1 MPIQVKG
8 DGKYMPAYK
17 DEVKSTWYVQFY
29 YQDWQGKNVKKRKR
43 GFKTKREALAW
54 ESEFKNS
61 VDVNMN
67 ITLAEFVEIYFQDK
81 SGELKERSIK
91 NKRYMLERH
100 VIPYLGKRRMDE
112 ITPSDVI
119 NWQKV
124 MREKGYKPTYLR
136 MVNNQLVALFT
147 HAHNIYNLENS
158 PCKKVKKMGKSD
170 ADKLS
175 FWTKQDFDLF
185 MATVDKR
192 DRYYLIFMI
201 LFWTGCREGELLAL
215 TLNDIDFERN
225 TINIDKTY
233 FRSGGKD
240 IITTPKTEGSV
251 RVITIPQFLK
261 EELEKYVSQLFDY
274 PKDER
279 LFPITARAVQKK
291 LKAQIEKAG
300 VPAIRVH
307 DFRHSH
313 VAFLINEGVQPL
325 LIKERLGHKDIRITM
340 NTYGHLYPNQQ
351 KSVADLLDSKQ

>member
-119 NWQKV
+119 NWQKL
-124 MREKGYKPTYLR
+124 MREKG
-136 MVNNQLVALFT
+136 
-147 HAHNIYNLENS
+147 
-158 PCKKVKKMGKSD
+158 
-170 ADKLS
+170 
-175 FWTKQDFDLF
+175 
-185 MATVDKR
+185 
-192 DRYYLIFMI
+192 
-201 LFWTGCREGELLAL
+201 
-215 TLNDIDFERN
+215 
-225 TINIDKTY
+225 
-233 FRSGGKD
+233 
-240 IITTPKTEGSV
+240 
-251 RVITIPQFLK
+251 
-261 EELEKYVSQLFDY
+261 
-274 PKDER
+274 
-279 LFPITARAVQKK
+279 
-291 LKAQIEKAG
+291 
-300 VPAIRVH
+300 
-307 DFRHSH
+307 
-313 VAFLINEGVQPL
+313 
-325 LIKERLGHKDIRITM
+325 
-340 NTYGHLYPNQQ
+340 
-351 KSVADLLDSKQ
+351 

>member
-1 MPIQVKG
+1 MRKLSN
-8 DGKYMPAYK
+8 
-17 DEVKSTWYVQFY
+17 EVIGQIVMDVQFY

-201 LFWTGCREGELLAL
+201 LFWTGCREGDA
-215 TLNDIDFERN
+215 D
-225 TINIDKTY
+225 
-233 FRSGGKD
+233 GK
-240 IITTPKTEGSV
+240 IS
-251 RVITIPQFLK
+251 L
-261 EELEKYVSQLFDY
+261 
-274 PKDER
+274 
-279 LFPITARAVQKK
+279 
-291 LKAQIEKAG
+291 
-300 VPAIRVH
+300 
-307 DFRHSH
+307 
-313 VAFLINEGVQPL
+313 
-325 LIKERLGHKDIRITM
+325 
-340 NTYGHLYPNQQ
+340 NQQ
-351 KSVADLLDSKQ
+351 KPSKHAGLRRFGPEKFLQRNNEFMKERPIFYKKPIKTEKDFSTWLRCFYYTTKAVITEYIYF